1 MQIKNLNLHEK
12 SIIKM
17 DLLKAIKEYLYI
29 YFMFICLL
37 LYTTGTNPKTE
48 RALQEASI
56 SKYTLL
62 FVLVIIFSLL
72 FLLVFYIHHHAIVKD
87 FLQEQKI
94 ITTAIIKQKGLR
106 TKSGGGYLKVYVV
119 EDKKKLTISVN
130 QEKYLLCEINET
142 IEVEYFRHSNKVLS
156 YQ

>member
-12 SIIKM
+12 SIIKK

-29 YFMFICLL
+29 YFIFICLL

-62 FVLVIIFSLL
+62 FVLVIIFSGNVVKNGA
-72 FLLVFYIHHHAIVKD
+72 FL
-87 FLQEQKI
+87 
-94 ITTAIIKQKGLR
+94 R
-106 TKSGGGYLKVYVV
+106 
-119 EDKKKLTISVN
+119 
-130 QEKYLLCEINET
+130 
-142 IEVEYFRHSNKVLS
+142 
-156 YQ
+156 